1 MVTVNEI
8 TESGYNVCLLLD
20 NGEKV
25 WLKKKDLLVFP
36 VSEGDEWDEEE
47 FRKSVS
53 LFQYPRALN
62 LAVGMLARRPCS
74 TGEIRKRLSEKLYMQ
89 EVISLVLYKLE
100 KENLLNDKDFCEQW
114 IRYRLDCK
122 YGPRRIIQELKYKGI
137 PAEMAETMLDA
148 MDQEKLSESQ
158 AVLFASKSWQK
169 WKCDGDRKKTRQ
181 KIIMQLVRR
190 GYSWDT
196 AKQASDIAEN
206 QLDE

>member
-1 MVTVNEI
+1 MVTI
-8 TESGYNVCLLLD
+8 TEIMVSGNNVCLLLD

-36 VSEGDEWDEEE
+36 VSEGTEWNEDE

-53 LFQYPRALN
+53 LVQYPRALN
-62 LAVGMLARRPCS
+62 HAVAMLARRPCS
-74 TGEIRKRLSEKLYMQ
+74 TGEIRKRLSEKQYMQ
-89 EVISLVLYKLE
+89 DVISLVLYKLE
-100 KENLLNDKDFCEQW
+100 KENLVNDRDFCEQW

-148 MDQEKLSESQ
+148 MDHEDLSDSQ
-158 AVLFASKSWQK
+158 AVILASKYWQK
-169 WKCDGDRKKTRQ
+169 QTCSGDRKKGRQ

-196 AKQASDIAEN
+196 AKQATDMAEK
-206 QLDE
+206 QLG